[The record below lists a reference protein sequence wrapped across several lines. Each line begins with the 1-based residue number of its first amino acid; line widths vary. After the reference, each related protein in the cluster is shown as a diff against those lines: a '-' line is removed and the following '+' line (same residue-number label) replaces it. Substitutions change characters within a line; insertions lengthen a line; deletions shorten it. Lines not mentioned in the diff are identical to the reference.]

1 MDGGMFQPAIGQVPE
16 VQDRAERAGR
26 DPAMPAPRSRAS
38 TDAARP
44 DWRDVILNDQMR
56 IQGPSGPRPH
66 Y

>member
-1 MDGGMFQPAIGQVPE
+1 MDGGMFQPALGQMPE
-16 VQDRAERAGR
+16 RQDQAEPAGR
-26 DPAMPAPRSRAS
+26 DPAKPAVRSRA
-38 TDAARP
+38 DAARP